1 MIVHLLKLDPF
12 LHEQVHLF
20 VEQGHF
26 DGVVSVFEMPG
37 GAVGADED
45 IGLEKALILGTHLI
59 GLFVMFFANAR
70 HHHIHSGALSY
81 F

>member
-1 MIVHLLKLDPF
+1 
-12 LHEQVHLF
+12 
-20 VEQGHF
+20 
-26 DGVVSVFEMPG
+26 MPG

-45 IGLEKALILGTHLI
+45 IGLEKALIFGTHLI